1 MKKGDYMKKAKS
13 NKYKEIKLI
22 IDFIDEYQLDILS
35 KEEQIKLFISMEQ
48 GNFEA
53 REQLILHNLCL
64 VISIAKNYK
73 DKVYDISEL
82 FNVGCLGLIKAI
94 EKFDYKKG
102 FCFSTYAKHWIE
114 GYINRYLIKN
124 YFNFNAPIRYVTES
138 IKIKKFILKYYSY
151 YGKKPSDSEMASK
164 LHLSEDKIVE
174 YKALL
179 DTPISLNKI
188 IYDKELS
195 EDFIPEYELIEKIP
209 EEDNCIEEY
218 EKKYMNELFRNCV
231 FSECNL
237 TDRQKEVLWYYFG
250 FETGEPMDCKE
261 IVDLLKIS
269 RQRVQEIMQRA
280 IEKLQNEQKIK
291 QFNSKLMIKR

>member
-1 MKKGDYMKKAKS
+1 
-13 NKYKEIKLI
+13 
-22 IDFIDEYQLDILS
+22 
-35 KEEQIKLFISMEQ
+35 MEQ
-48 GNFEA
+48 GDFEA

-64 VISIAKNYK
+64 VISIAKKYK

-102 FCFSTYAKHWIE
+102 YCFSTYAKHWIE

-124 YFNFNAPIRYVTES
+124 YFNFNVPIRYVTEI
-138 IKIKKFILKYYSY
+138 IKIKKYILKYYSY
-151 YGKKPSDSEMASK
+151 YGTKPSDSEIASK
-164 LHLSEDKIVE
+164 LNISEDKIVE
-174 YKALL
+174 YKELL
-179 DTPISLNKI
+179 DNPISLNKI

-195 EDFIPEYELIEKIP
+195 EEFIPEYELIEKIP

>member
-1 MKKGDYMKKAKS
+1 MKKSDYMKKEKS

-35 KEEQIKLFISMEQ
+35 KEDQIKLFISMEQ

-114 GYINRYLIKN
+114 SYINKYLIKN
-124 YFNFNAPIRYVTES
+124 YFNFNVPIRYVTES

-164 LHLSEDKIVE
+164 LHLSEDKIEE

-195 EDFIPEYELIEKIP
+195 EEFIPEYELIEKIP

-218 EKKYMNELFRNCV
+218 EKN
-231 FSECNL
+231 
-237 TDRQKEVLWYYFG
+237 
-250 FETGEPMDCKE
+250 
-261 IVDLLKIS
+261 I
-269 RQRVQEIMQRA
+269 
-280 IEKLQNEQKIK
+280 
-291 QFNSKLMIKR
+291 

>member
-35 KEEQIKLFISMEQ
+35 KEEQTQLFISMEQ

-73 DKVYDISEL
+73 DKLYDISEL

-124 YFNFNAPIRYVTES
+124 YFNFNVPIRYVTEI
-138 IKIKKFILKYYSY
+138 IKIKNYILKYYSC
-151 YGKKPSDSEMASK
+151 YGTKPSDSEIASK
-164 LHLSEDKIVE
+164 LNISEDKIVE

-179 DTPISLNKI
+179 DNPISLNKI
-188 IYDKELS
+188 LYKE
-195 EDFIPEYELIEKIP
+195 EQKEEIFPEYELIEKIP
-209 EEDNCIEEY
+209 IEDNCILEFENAY
-218 EKKYMNELFRNCV
+218 FNELFKNKIFRSCAL
-231 FSECNL
+231 S
-237 TDRQKEVLWYYFG
+237 DREKEVLWYYYG
-250 FETGEPMDCKE
+250 FETGKPMDVRK
-261 IVDLLKIS
+261 VASLLGIS
-269 RQRVQEIMQRA
+269 SQRVCQLKQKA
-280 IEKLQNEQKIK
+280 IERLQNLETIE